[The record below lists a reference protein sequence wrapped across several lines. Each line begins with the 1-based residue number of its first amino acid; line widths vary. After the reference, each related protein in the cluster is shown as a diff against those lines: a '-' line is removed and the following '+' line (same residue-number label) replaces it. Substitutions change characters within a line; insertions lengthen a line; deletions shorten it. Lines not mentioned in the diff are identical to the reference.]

1 MTGRHRTHARN
12 ATANVGT
19 MSKTTN
25 IQRLIG
31 EAKAHLDNDLT
42 WYRQLP
48 DTDKELLNLIV
59 QTAVVD
65 FISWFSEYQ
74 RAQRQAHE
82 RGDTLRNPAI
92 SPSTDHLFFVAPFEF
107 TESISLRQ
115 TLDTIRLVVDSME
128 ENIDAFVGPDER
140 EDALIAMLY
149 YSREVAFSAAGI
161 YAQAAEARGAWDA
174 RLEALII
181 EDLID
186 GTDDPNLPTRLRA
199 ADWNMGA
206 PMFALA
212 GQVDADGAPTTGSRN
227 ARGQGPGAN
236 GPVVADGPDEPAGTR
251 TGAAEPGTASITTVI
266 AQDRIRA
273 AVHTH
278 GGRCLMSM
286 RDEALVVLVAL
297 PGPDAF
303 TDMLIALNPLF
314 SADAALCVG
323 PTDSGVEGAARTL
336 RAALNARRTACALPQ
351 VPRPLSA
358 SDVLPERALAGDD
371 DARMELYEHVYCA
384 LRGDAGGVTGSSSYG
399 SWSGDAGSVGNGN
412 GGHTSNGG
420 GNDQSDNP
428 LFVTVR
434 DFLLGGG
441 SLEAT
446 ARRLNVHPNT
456 VRYRLNKS
464 VDVTGWDPT
473 DPRDAY
479 VLLTAIKIGMIIE
492 GA

>member
-1 MTGRHRTHARN
+1 MT
-12 ATANVGT
+12 
-19 MSKTTN
+19 TTVN

-31 EAKAHLDNDLT
+31 EAKARLDNDLV

-65 FISWFSEYQ
+65 FVSWFSEYQ
-74 RAQRQAHE
+74 RTRRDE
-82 RGDTLRNPAI
+82 REHGIEPHHPTL

-107 TESISLRQ
+107 TESISLRE
-115 TLDTIRLVVDSME
+115 TLDTIRLVVDAME
-128 ENIDAFVGPDER
+128 DHIDDFADPDDR
-140 EDALIAMLY
+140 EDALVAMLY

-206 PMFALA
+206 PMFAIV
-212 GQVDADGAPTTGSRN
+212 GNVDADATGGPATGRASAGRHSAN
-227 ARGQGPGAN
+227 AEN
-236 GPVVADGPDEPAGTR
+236 
-251 TGAAEPGTASITTVI
+251 TASITTVI
-266 AQDRIRA
+266 AQDRIRS

-278 GGRCLMSM
+278 AGRCMMSM
-286 RDEALVVLVAL
+286 RDDALAVLVAL
-297 PGPDAF
+297 DDANGIG
-303 TDMLIALNPLF
+303 DMVIALNGLF
-314 SADAALCVG
+314 AADAPLCVG
-323 PTDSGVEGAARTL
+323 PMDTGVEGAARSL
-336 RAALNARRTACALPQ
+336 RAALNARRTACALPE

-358 SDVLPERALAGDD
+358 NDVLPERALAGDD
-371 DARMELYEHVYCA
+371 DARMELYENVYRT
-384 LRGDAGGVTGSSSYG
+384 LRGDADAAGTGATAGAAVSGAAAAGTGASAGVLSNSAGPTAGVRHRR
-399 SWSGDAGSVGNGN
+399 GD
-412 GGHTSNGG
+412 
-420 GNDQSDNP
+420 DNP

-464 VDVTGWDPT
+464 VDVTGWDPMN
-473 DPRDAY
+473 PRDAY